1 METKDIL
8 KLIDAGFTADEI
20 RAMLK
25 PATKASEPG
34 PEKDPAPAAAP
45 EPEKAPEPA
54 QAAKDPEPAPVD
66 PYKDAF
72 DRINQQMAEM
82 ADNITKISKAAFMPS
97 MGDVKPVGI
106 EDVITRF
113 FKEA

>member
-20 RAMLK
+20 RAMLA
-25 PATKASEPG
+25 PATDTPQ
-34 PEKDPAPAAAP
+34 DPAP
-45 EPEKAPEPA
+45 EPEEKPASAPEAAPA
-54 QAAKDPEPAPVD
+54 AGDPEPAPVD
-66 PYKDAF
+66 PYKEAF
-72 DRINQQMAEM
+72 EAINKQMAEM